1 MDISPSKETVLTGY
15 LPTQYQ
21 DYEIFR
27 FQTELS
33 ARDVR
38 FFAARPVSF
47 IDQQLLKHLSVT
59 RGTCICMSV
68 TLQTTL
74 GDIKIEL
81 YCDLCPKT
89 CENFLALCASGYY
102 DNCIFHRNI
111 KDFMVQTGDPTGTG
125 KGGDSIWG
133 GPIEDELNA
142 ALKHDAR
149 GVVSMAGNG
158 SNTSRSQFF
167 ITYAKHPTL
176 DLKYT
181 VFGRFVFF
189 LLYFYF

>member
-1 MDISPSKETVLTGY
+1 
-15 LPTQYQ
+15 
-21 DYEIFR
+21 
-27 FQTELS
+27 
-33 ARDVR
+33 
-38 FFAARPVSF
+38 
-47 IDQQLLKHLSVT
+47 
-59 RGTCICMSV
+59 MSV
-68 TLQTTL
+68 TLQTTI
-74 GDIKIEL
+74 GDIKLEL

-133 GPIEDELNA
+133 GPIADELNPE
-142 ALKHDAR
+142 LKHDAR

-158 SNTSRSQFF
+158 PNTSKSQFF
-167 ITYAKHPTL
+167 ITYAKQPSL

-181 VFGRFVFF
+181 VFGRVIDGFDALDELEKIKVDAKYRPVVEQRIRHVIIHANPIAD
-189 LLYFYF
+189 LATSI